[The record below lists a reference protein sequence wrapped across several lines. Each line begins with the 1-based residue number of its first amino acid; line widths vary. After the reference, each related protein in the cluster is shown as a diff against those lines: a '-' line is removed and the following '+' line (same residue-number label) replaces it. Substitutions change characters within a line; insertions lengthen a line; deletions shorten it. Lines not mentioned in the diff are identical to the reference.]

1 MKGKI
6 KIKHDVIVNCYSQE
20 EVVGRYSRTYDYQP
34 SVEEIQ
40 ETYEVAVT
48 RLPQG
53 RKKIEVLAYY
63 ITSEN

>member
-1 MKGKI
+1 VKGKI

-53 RKKIEVLAYY
+53 RKKIEVLTYY
-63 ITSEN
+63 TTPEN